1 MKINEKYI
9 LVFEI
14 QGKILTYT
22 ARIIEESETTV
33 KFSDKFNKE
42 FEYNKRYLISSEEVR
57 EE

>member
-22 ARIIEESETTV
+22 ARIIEENETTV

-42 FEYNKRYLISSEEVR
+42 FEYNKRYLISSEEVQ
-57 EE
+57 

>member
-42 FEYNKRYLISSEEVR
+42 FEYNKRYLISSEEFQ
-57 EE
+57 